1 MKPAWRA
8 VLAFAIVLA
17 SLGFI
22 GCSGF
27 DDCEQDYPPP
37 SQLSTSST
45 PHTFSTLSSDLGI
58 SSTRWENLTTGE
70 SGGGTVTRVYECVF
84 FIGCG
89 NWSRVE
95 NTVPLSAGYNLVYIY
110 NSSDG
115 CEWRDDYE
123 ITLN

>member
-1 MKPAWRA
+1 MEGDVFTRSFII
-8 VLAFAIVLA
+8 LCFCL
-17 SLGFI
+17 SLLI
-22 GCSGF
+22 GCSS

-37 SQLSTSST
+37 SQLSTTSS